1 MEFLNNKFMIKCN
14 ASGKMITTVLVTFD
28 AILVYSDRRSPAD
41 EVISMLDK
49 VTFDIDAMRRN
60 EGNLLPPDGKNLLRC
75 NSTDIQSTEYK
86 YIGLET
92 C

>member
-1 MEFLNNKFMIKCN
+1 
-14 ASGKMITTVLVTFD
+14 MITTVLVTFD

-60 EGNLLPPDGKNLLRC
+60 EGNLLPPDGKN
-75 NSTDIQSTEYK
+75 Y
-86 YIGLET
+86 
-92 C
+92 

>member
-1 MEFLNNKFMIKCN
+1 MIKCN
-14 ASGKMITTVLVTFD
+14 ASGKMIGIVLVTFD